1 MEPRANCPIVRLSFR
16 NGNEFLKDQPMPKYQ
31 VAAAERWG
39 IRVSYDVDA
48 PNAEEAVRMVKDQ
61 EVEVETYSVNWEDH
75 MEVDEI
81 LSVESETER
90 FAVDPFN
97 RPAAQPAPETE
108 PTPVRT
114 LQNLAQDSLD
124 VQDACNLCG
133 VARSFSELCV
143 ELKNWPHQDGDF
155 REKRDAIVKMW
166 VSKIEHLTALE
177 QSMSQLDHDIVSN
190 LARER
195 QTT

>member
-1 MEPRANCPIVRLSFR
+1 
-16 NGNEFLKDQPMPKYQ
+16 MPKYQ
-31 VAAAERWG
+31 VVAAERWG
-39 IRVSYDVDA
+39 IRVTYDVDA
-48 PNAEEAVRMVKDQ
+48 PDEQEAVRVIKDQ

-75 MEVDEI
+75 MVVDEI
-81 LSVESETER
+81 LSVSDEGGCIDV
-90 FAVDPFN
+90 AQFN
-97 RPAAQPAPETE
+97 QPEPLAPTAHIYQRVATDAQLDE
-108 PTPVRT
+108 PKRRT
-114 LQNLAQDSLD
+114 LRELARDSLD

-133 VARSFSELCV
+133 VARSFAELCV